1 MGRGEDGVVVPIFRA
16 LIGNVA
22 ESGVCLRCLG
32 FA

>member
-1 MGRGEDGVVVPIFRA
+1 MGRGEDGVVVIFRA